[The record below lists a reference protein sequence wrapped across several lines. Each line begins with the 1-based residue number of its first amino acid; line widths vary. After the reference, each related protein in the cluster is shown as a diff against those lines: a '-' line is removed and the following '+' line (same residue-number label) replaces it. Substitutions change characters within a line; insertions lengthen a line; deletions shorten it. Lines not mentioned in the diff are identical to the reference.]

1 MQSSISAEFAA
12 GRLRL
17 WAFVLLSSGL
27 VLAAAFPWG
36 DLLGHAHWGRVRWV
50 PFVSRPLP
58 ALDIAGNL
66 LLCVPLGAS
75 IGVLGVRRPIAT
87 AGVAAASLS
96 LLVEAAQLFSHSR
109 FPSTTDFVCN
119 VAGAL
124 VVAAVIGRKRARR
137 PVTHNL
143 TDSRASLTIT
153 APTTRLPHGCP
164 SGASNR
170 TRT

>member
-1 MQSSISAEFAA
+1 MQSSKSAESAA
-12 GRLRL
+12 RRLRL
-17 WAFVLLSSGL
+17 WAIVLLSSGL
-27 VLAAAFPWG
+27 VLGAAFPWG

-50 PFVSRPLP
+50 PFVSRPVR

-75 IGVLGVRRPIAT
+75 VAGLGVRRPIAM

-96 LLVEAAQLFSHSR
+96 LFVEAAQLYTHYR

-124 VVAAVIGRKRARR
+124 VAAAVMGHLSERGD
-137 PVTHNL
+137 H
-143 TDSRASLTIT
+143 
-153 APTTRLPHGCP
+153 
-164 SGASNR
+164 
-170 TRT
+170 